1 MEKIPFD
8 PHAWA
13 SRTPTASERKTS
25 SPVVNTGDRADDV
38 EIVLQRLEAGHI
50 DITSGYDNWR
60 DIGFAFAD
68 EFGENG
74 RDYFHRV
81 SRFHPEYDE
90 RKTDEQYDK
99 CLRAHGTGVTLN
111 TFFHKAQEAGIS
123 LRTHQGEYATSAK
136 NTKSADTP
144 SAHIAETADSAQK
157 PPDDDG
163 DEPLPVFSPA
173 VRDRLPA
180 PLDTI
185 AAQSTSDEDC
195 DMLILGALCVL
206 SSCLPHISGVYHGR
220 RVYPNFFLFVTAGA
234 SAGKGRLTLCR
245 HLAEAIDDDLHQQC
259 DEEEKEYKRK
269 MQEYKSAKNKSG
281 LEIPEEPPMLMHY
294 IPANSSATV
303 VYQILNDNGGSGMM
317 FESEGDTLANIFA
330 SDYGKYSDGFRKA
343 FHHENISFARRKD
356 RERVFIKEPK
366 LSALLTGTPN
376 QILNLITDAENGL
389 FSRFAFY
396 CLQTE
401 LVWLSPFAYKDE
413 VTQDDF
419 FLELGAG
426 VKDLYDIL
434 KAGKDLRFSLTEEQ
448 EQDFDGRFSDSQMAL
463 YNQYGDAI
471 VASIRRLGLIT
482 YRIAMILSALR
493 LTEDGDFESDIV
505 CLDQDYQTAAAICE
519 VLVAHMARVYKML
532 PETPVAIKAKR
543 SDKPK
548 VYQRFYDALPDT
560 FDRKTYSDVAV
571 SLGLNPRSVDR
582 TISQWCDEG
591 RLERTAHG
599 QYAKVR

>member
-13 SRTPTASERKTS
+13 NKVTPASERKTS
-25 SPVVNTGDRADDV
+25 SPVAGSGDRADDV
-38 EIVLQRLEAGHI
+38 EIVLQRIEAAHI
-50 DITSGYDNWR
+50 DITAGYDNWR

-68 EFGENG
+68 GFGKNG

-81 SRFHPEYDE
+81 SRFHPNYNE
-90 RKTDEQYDK
+90 RETDEQYDK
-99 CLRAHGTGVTLN
+99 CLRSHGTGVTLS
-111 TFFHKAQEAGIS
+111 TFFHKAKEAGIS
-123 LRTHQGEYATSAK
+123 LHTRERECAPSAK
-136 NTKSADTP
+136 YAKSADTP
-144 SAHIAETADSAQK
+144 AAHIAETADSAQK
-157 PPDDDG
+157 PTDDYE
-163 DEPLPVFSPA
+163 EPELPVFSPS
-173 VRDRLPA
+173 VKERLPA
-180 PLDTI
+180 LLGTV
-185 AAQSTSDEDC
+185 ASKSNSDEDC

-245 HLAEAIDDDLHQQC
+245 HLAEPIDDALHQKC
-259 DEEEKEYKRK
+259 DEEEKEYKKK
-269 MQEYKSAKNKSG
+269 MQEFKSAKNKSG

-330 SDYGKYSDGFRKA
+330 SDYGNYSDGFRKA

-356 RERVFIKEPK
+356 RERVFIKEPR

-376 QILNLITDAENGL
+376 QILTLITDAENGL

-401 LVWLSPFAYKDE
+401 LVWLSPFAYKEE
-413 VTQDDF
+413 VTQDEF
-419 FLELGAG
+419 FLQLGAE
-426 VKDLYDIL
+426 VKDLHDIL
-434 KAGKDLRFSLTEEQ
+434 AAGKDLRFSLTEEQ
-448 EQDFDGRFSDSQMAL
+448 EKDFDGRFSDAQLSMHGR
-463 YNQYGDAI
+463 YGDAI

-482 YRIAMILSALR
+482 FRIAMILSALR
-493 LTEDGDFESDIV
+493 LTEDGDFESDFE
-505 CLDQDYQTAAAICE
+505 CLDEDYQTAVAICD
-519 VLVAHMARVYKML
+519 VLVAHMVRVYKML
-532 PETPVAIKAKR
+532 PETPVAIKSKR
-543 SDKPK
+543 GDKPK
-548 VYQRFYDALPDT
+548 VYRRFYDSLPDT

-571 SLGLNPRSVDR
+571 SLGLNPRSMDR

-599 QYAKVR
+599 QYAKVK